1 MHNYRQFKFWKRCSD
16 DHFVSFLFYYN
27 CINIQNNQWLIFRLQ
42 KQAVDVA
49 VRYRANGFSASEDA
63 AFFLLLDLMT
73 FFDLF
78 HSKKI
83 DEALDIISKIKVK
96 IIMKKLDKNKT
107 QTLECSAGAFSK
119 AALSLRI
126 WSANW

>member
-1 MHNYRQFKFWKRCSD
+1 
-16 DHFVSFLFYYN
+16 
-27 CINIQNNQWLIFRLQ
+27 LIFRLQ

-49 VRYRANGFSASEDA
+49 VRYRANGFAASEDA

-83 DEALDIISKIKVK
+83 DEALDIISKIKV
-96 IIMKKLDKNKT
+96 NHYEKT
-107 QTLECSAGAFSK
+107 Q
-119 AALSLRI
+119 
-126 WSANW
+126 

>member
-1 MHNYRQFKFWKRCSD
+1 MEIGMLNFWFELLVTAQTKENYFSMKLGWNTVNKLSLD
-16 DHFVSFLFYYN
+16 LN
-27 CINIQNNQWLIFRLQ
+27 INIRNNQWLIFRLQ

-49 VRYRANGFSASEDA
+49 VRYRANGFAASEDA

-96 IIMKKLDKNKT
+96 TIMKKLNKNET
-107 QTLECSAGAFSK
+107 
-119 AALSLRI
+119 
-126 WSANW
+126 

>member
-1 MHNYRQFKFWKRCSD
+1 M
-16 DHFVSFLFYYN
+16 
-27 CINIQNNQWLIFRLQ
+27 IFRLQ

-49 VRYRANGFSASEDA
+49 VRYRANGFAASEDA

-83 DEALDIISKIKVK
+83 DEALDIISKIK
-96 IIMKKLDKNKT
+96 IIPLAQNEIDSMVATFRMLSDEVRRNIPDILLATMNILFTKHKVRNCIL
-107 QTLECSAGAFSK
+107 FSK
-119 AALSLRI
+119 LF
-126 WSANW
+126 

>member
-1 MHNYRQFKFWKRCSD
+1 M
-16 DHFVSFLFYYN
+16 
-27 CINIQNNQWLIFRLQ
+27 IFRLQ

-49 VRYRANGFSASEDA
+49 VRYRANGFAASEDA

-96 IIMKKLDKNKT
+96 IKPS
-107 QTLECSAGAFSK
+107 CGANSHIAHVRAHLHVCDVRAKRVSK
-119 AALSLRI
+119 CACGLF
-126 WSANW
+126 